1 MVPPSR
7 PRHEPVLKIASGGM
21 ATVFL
26 GSLQGE
32 LGFRQLV
39 AIKRPH
45 PHLTDDRGF
54 RDAWLREA
62 RLAAGIH
69 HANVVDVRDIEVVG
83 DAIQLVM
90 DYIEGASLGELV
102 SARAGEGQKIPPGV
116 TVRVVLDA
124 CAGLHAAHEAC
135 DDDGHSLELVH
146 RDVSPQNILV
156 GVDGVARVTDFG
168 IAKCAGA
175 AEQATSQ
182 GMLKG
187 KAGYMAPEYVRGENI
202 DRRADVFA
210 LGVVLWEALS
220 GKRLFRGDNDS
231 DTLARVLLAQA
242 PPVSE
247 GDPALAPL
255 DAPLARA
262 LSADR
267 AARFATAEDLAQAL
281 EQAASRAGLIA
292 THADVGRF
300 VREQVGDR
308 LAERRRALREAPRSV
323 PPPAVVETTTAP
335 EGHVSR
341 GSSTTRRRGLPL
353 ATLPVA
359 VALAATA
366 FFAWTRTHSPAPAP
380 SSALAPAPAPS
391 PSTAPPSSDT
401 SAASPSSSPS
411 AAMAPS
417 SSSSAPSSPTSPAS
431 PRKRPPTRPGHAPP
445 PNPYPSPP

>member
-1 MVPPSR
+1 
-7 PRHEPVLKIASGGM
+7 M

-102 SARAGEGQKIPPGV
+102 SARAKEGGKVPAAIA
-116 TVRVVLDA
+116 VRVVLDA

-135 DDDGHSLELVH
+135 DEDGHPLDLVH

-156 GVDGVARVTDFG
+156 GLDGVARVTDFG
-168 IAKCAGA
+168 IAKCAGS

-187 KAGYMAPEYVRGENI
+187 KAGYMAPEYVRGEPV

-210 LGVVLWEALS
+210 LGVVLWEALA
-220 GKRLFRGDNDS
+220 GKRLFRGENDS
-231 DTLARVLLAQA
+231 DTLARVLLASA

-247 GDPALAPL
+247 ADPALAPL
-255 DAPLARA
+255 DAIVAKALAR
-262 LSADR
+262 DR
-267 AARFATAEDLAQAL
+267 TSRLATAEELANGL
-281 EQAASRAGLIA
+281 EQAAGPAGLVA

-300 VREQVGDR
+300 VREQVGER
-308 LAERRRALREAPRSV
+308 LAERRRALRDSPRSV
-323 PPPAVVETTTAP
+323 PPPPANEAITASEVKSVRHSRTGLLVGAGVV
-335 EGHVSR
+335 
-341 GSSTTRRRGLPL
+341 
-353 ATLPVA
+353 
-359 VALAATA
+359 VALAGVGALA
-366 FFAWTRTHSPAPAP
+366 LGRSHAAPASTASLP
-380 SSALAPAPAPS
+380 NLAP
-391 PSTAPPSSDT
+391 TAPPPPSATPAPTSSD
-401 SAASPSSSPS
+401 SAATAASSVPP
-411 AAMAPS
+411 AAATGS
-417 SSSSAPSSPTSPAS
+417 TK
-431 PRKRPPTRPGHAPP
+431 KRPAAKPGHAPP
-445 PNPYPSPP
+445 PNPYPGNP